1 MPLKHWGELPVDVQ
15 LIQGERGGLYY
26 MRNGER
32 VYVSTN
38 PTPKSKKYRAPKR
51 GAYARYLANIKQL

>member
-1 MPLKHWGELPVDVQ
+1 MTLKHWGELPVNAQ

-32 VYVSTN
+32 VYVT
-38 PTPKSKKYRAPKR
+38 TREVPKNRKYRAPKR
-51 GAYARYLANIKQL
+51 GAYARYLANIKEV